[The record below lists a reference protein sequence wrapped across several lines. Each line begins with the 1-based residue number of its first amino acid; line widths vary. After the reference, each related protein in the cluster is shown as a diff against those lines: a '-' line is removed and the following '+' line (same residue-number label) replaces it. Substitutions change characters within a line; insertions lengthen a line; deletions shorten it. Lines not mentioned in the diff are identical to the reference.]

1 MHFGT
6 FGLLTAVMGRKGE
19 NVLSLEYLQIENHS
33 PQITPEARNT
43 EHSKDSVCVGSE
55 GMLAES
61 MGQYGNV
68 LQLQFAGDKV
78 SGVYE
83 RLCSIMSMN
92 SSN

>member
-1 MHFGT
+1 MSGQ
-6 FGLLTAVMGRKGE
+6 RE
-19 NVLSLEYLQIENHS
+19 CY
-33 PQITPEARNT
+33 
-43 EHSKDSVCVGSE
+43 
-55 GMLAES
+55 AES

-83 RLCSIMSMN
+83 RLCSILAMS